1 MQNEP
6 RVVEDRDLVCCDRDT
21 HRCRAHGGSER
32 RCRPKGIPHGIPLR
46 HTRGMSSSDVTT
58 IKVTKGL
65 RDRLARAARSQ
76 DLTANEMVDLLLS
89 RWERHMRMAAVA
101 EAMRTTP
108 SSEIDSYR
116 AETLEWEQAE
126 GPA

>member
-1 MQNEP
+1 
-6 RVVEDRDLVCCDRDT
+6 
-21 HRCRAHGGSER
+21 
-32 RCRPKGIPHGIPLR
+32 
-46 HTRGMSSSDVTT
+46 MSSSDVTT

-101 EAMRTTP
+101 EAMRATP
-108 SSEIDSYR
+108 SSEIESYR

-126 GPA
+126 GPALAPESAASA